1 MREGSYRALSVTAI
15 LALGV
20 GFFFATTVP
29 PERVQ
34 GEFAK
39 IMFVHVPSA
48 WLAFL
53 AFAVT
58 MIGGAIWL
66 IRKTP
71 IWDRLAA
78 ASAEVGVFYT
88 ALALLTG
95 MIWGYPV
102 WGTFWDWSD
111 ARMMSTAIMFFVY
124 VGYLALRRS
133 IPDPEIPRPAFGH
146 SRHRCVHSGAAGLLL
161 GDTVSHPSSRS
172 NGRTTRCAHRSGVPP
187 HADDQPG
194 GLHLGVRRVY
204 DLAYSTGPARG
215 RTGRDRGYRR
225 LRTGRIRDHRTK
237 PGQDNRRCL
246 MAGSSSAIRWYMDS

>member
-1 MREGSYRALSVTAI
+1 MKQGSYRALSVTAI
-15 LALGV
+15 VALAV
-20 GFFFATTVP
+20 GFTFATTVP

-53 AFAVT
+53 AFGVT
-58 MIGGAIWL
+58 MVGGAIWL
-66 IRKTP
+66 VTKTP
-71 IWDRLAA
+71 IWDRVAA

-133 IPDPEIPRPAFGH
+133 IPDPETRARRSAILGIVAFIQVPLVYFSVTLFRTLHQGPTVVRPDAPIDPEFLRALMVNLAAFTL
-146 SRHRCVHSGAAGLLL
+146 VYAAFM
-161 GDTVSHPSSRS
+161 TW
-172 NGRTTRCAHRSGVPP
+172 RTRLARLEDELEETEAI
-187 HADDQPG
+187 ADFE
-194 GLHLGVRRVY
+194 L
-204 DLAYSTGPARG
+204 
-215 RTGRDRGYRR
+215 
-225 LRTGRIRDHRTK
+225 
-237 PGQDNRRCL
+237 
-246 MAGSSSAIRWYMDS
+246 AGSGITAPSVEEAREDV

>member
-1 MREGSYRALSVTAI
+1 MRNGSYRALSVTAI
-15 LALGV
+15 VALGV

-58 MIGGAIWL
+58 MVGGAIWL
-66 IRKTP
+66 VRKTP

-133 IPDPEIPRPAFGH
+133 IPDPEVRARRSAILGIVAFIQVPLVYFSVTLFRTLHQGTTVVRPDAPIDPEFLRALMINLAAFTL
-146 SRHRCVHSGAAGLLL
+146 VYAAFM
-161 GDTVSHPSSRS
+161 TW
-172 NGRTTRCAHRSGVPP
+172 RTRLARLEDELEETEAI
-187 HADDQPG
+187 ADFE
-194 GLHLGVRRVY
+194 L
-204 DLAYSTGPARG
+204 
-215 RTGRDRGYRR
+215 
-225 LRTGRIRDHRTK
+225 
-237 PGQDNRRCL
+237 
-246 MAGSSSAIRWYMDS
+246 AGSGITAPRLEGATDDV

>member
-1 MREGSYRALSVTAI
+1 MREGFYRALSVTAI
-15 LALGV
+15 VALGV

-53 AFAVT
+53 AFGVT

-66 IRKTP
+66 VRKTP
-71 IWDRLAA
+71 IWDRVAA

-102 WGTFWDWSD
+102 WGTFWDWGD

-133 IPDPEIPRPAFGH
+133 IPDPVTRARRSAILGIVAFIQVPLVYFSVTLFRTLHQGTTVVRPDAPIDPEFLRALMINLAAFTL
-146 SRHRCVHSGAAGLLL
+146 VYAAF
-161 GDTVSHPSSRS
+161 VVW
-172 NGRTTRCAHRSGVPP
+172 RTRLARLEDELEETEAI
-187 HADDQPG
+187 ADFE
-194 GLHLGVRRVY
+194 L
-204 DLAYSTGPARG
+204 
-215 RTGRDRGYRR
+215 
-225 LRTGRIRDHRTK
+225 
-237 PGQDNRRCL
+237 
-246 MAGSSSAIRWYMDS
+246 AGSGITAPSLEGVTDDV

>member
-1 MREGSYRALSVTAI
+1 M
-15 LALGV
+15 
-20 GFFFATTVP
+20 P

-53 AFAVT
+53 AFGVT
-58 MIGGAIWL
+58 MIGGAVWL
-66 IRKTP
+66 VRKTP
-71 IWDRLAA
+71 IWDRMAA

-133 IPDPEIPRPAFGH
+133 IPDPETRARRSAILGIVAFIQVPLVYFSVTLFRTLHQGTTVIRPDAPIDPEFLRALMINLGAFTL
-146 SRHRCVHSGAAGLLL
+146 VYAAFM
-161 GDTVSHPSSRS
+161 TW
-172 NGRTTRCAHRSGVPP
+172 RTRLARLEDELEETEAI
-187 HADDQPG
+187 ADFE
-194 GLHLGVRRVY
+194 L
-204 DLAYSTGPARG
+204 
-215 RTGRDRGYRR
+215 
-225 LRTGRIRDHRTK
+225 
-237 PGQDNRRCL
+237 
-246 MAGSSSAIRWYMDS
+246 AGSGITAPTLEGLTDDV

>member
-1 MREGSYRALSVTAI
+1 MREGSYRALSVAAVA
-15 LALGV
+15 ALGV

-53 AFAVT
+53 AFGVT

-66 IRKTP
+66 VRKTP
-71 IWDRLAA
+71 IWDRVAA

-102 WGTFWDWSD
+102 WGTFWDWGD

-133 IPDPEIPRPAFGH
+133 IPDPEVRARRSAILGIVAFIQVPLVYFSVTLFRTLHQGPTVVRPDAPIDPEFLRALLINLAAFTL
-146 SRHRCVHSGAAGLLL
+146 VYTAFV
-161 GDTVSHPSSRS
+161 TW
-172 NGRTTRCAHRSGVPP
+172 RTRLARMEDELEETEAI
-187 HADDQPG
+187 ADFE
-194 GLHLGVRRVY
+194 L
-204 DLAYSTGPARG
+204 
-215 RTGRDRGYRR
+215 
-225 LRTGRIRDHRTK
+225 
-237 PGQDNRRCL
+237 
-246 MAGSSSAIRWYMDS
+246 AGSGITAPSLEGATDDV

>member
-1 MREGSYRALSVTAI
+1 MRNGSYRALSVTAI
-15 LALGV
+15 VALGV
-20 GFFFATTVP
+20 GFLFATTVP

-58 MIGGAIWL
+58 MVGGAIWL
-66 IRKTP
+66 VRKTP

-133 IPDPEIPRPAFGH
+133 IPDPEVRARRSAILGIVAFIQVPLVYFSVTLFRTLHQGTTVVRPDAPIDPEFLRALMINLAAFTL
-146 SRHRCVHSGAAGLLL
+146 VYAAFM
-161 GDTVSHPSSRS
+161 TW
-172 NGRTTRCAHRSGVPP
+172 RTRLARLEDELEETEAI
-187 HADDQPG
+187 ADFE
-194 GLHLGVRRVY
+194 L
-204 DLAYSTGPARG
+204 
-215 RTGRDRGYRR
+215 
-225 LRTGRIRDHRTK
+225 
-237 PGQDNRRCL
+237 
-246 MAGSSSAIRWYMDS
+246 AGSGITAPSLEGATDDV

>member
-1 MREGSYRALSVTAI
+1 MRNGSYRALSVTAI
-15 LALGV
+15 VALGV

-58 MIGGAIWL
+58 MVGGAIWL
-66 IRKTP
+66 VRKTP

-133 IPDPEIPRPAFGH
+133 IPDPEVRARRSAILGIVAFIQVPLVYFSVTLFHTLHQGTTVVRPDAPIDPEFLRALMINLAAFTL
-146 SRHRCVHSGAAGLLL
+146 VYAAFM
-161 GDTVSHPSSRS
+161 TW
-172 NGRTTRCAHRSGVPP
+172 RTRLARLEDELEETEAI
-187 HADDQPG
+187 ADFE
-194 GLHLGVRRVY
+194 L
-204 DLAYSTGPARG
+204 
-215 RTGRDRGYRR
+215 
-225 LRTGRIRDHRTK
+225 
-237 PGQDNRRCL
+237 
-246 MAGSSSAIRWYMDS
+246 AGSGITAPSLEGATDDV

>member
-1 MREGSYRALSVTAI
+1 MREGSYRALSVAAVA
-15 LALGV
+15 ALGI
-20 GFFFATTVP
+20 GFFVATTVP

-53 AFAVT
+53 AFGVT

-133 IPDPEIPRPAFGH
+133 IPDPEIRARRSAILGIVAFIQVPLVYFSVTLFRTLHQGATVVRPDAPIDPEFLRALMINLAAFTL
-146 SRHRCVHSGAAGLLL
+146 VYAAFM
-161 GDTVSHPSSRS
+161 TW
-172 NGRTTRCAHRSGVPP
+172 
-187 HADDQPG
+187 
-194 GLHLGVRRVY
+194 
-204 DLAYSTGPARG
+204 
-215 RTGRDRGYRR
+215 
-225 LRTGRIRDHRTK
+225 RIRLARLEDELEETEAIA
-237 PGQDNRRCL
+237 DFEL
-246 MAGSSSAIRWYMDS
+246 AGSGITAPSLEVSDDV

>member
-15 LALGV
+15 VALGI

-53 AFAVT
+53 AFGVT
-58 MIGGAIWL
+58 MIGGAVWL
-66 IRKTP
+66 VRKTP
-71 IWDRLAA
+71 IWDRVAA

-88 ALALLTG
+88 ALALVTG

-133 IPDPEIPRPAFGH
+133 IPDPETRARRSAILGIVAFIQVPLVYFSVTLFRTLHQGTTVVRPDAPIDPEFLRALMINLGAFTL
-146 SRHRCVHSGAAGLLL
+146 VYAAFM
-161 GDTVSHPSSRS
+161 TW
-172 NGRTTRCAHRSGVPP
+172 RTRLARLEDELEETEAI
-187 HADDQPG
+187 ADFE
-194 GLHLGVRRVY
+194 L
-204 DLAYSTGPARG
+204 
-215 RTGRDRGYRR
+215 
-225 LRTGRIRDHRTK
+225 
-237 PGQDNRRCL
+237 
-246 MAGSSSAIRWYMDS
+246 AGSGITAPSLEGITDDV

>member
-15 LALGV
+15 VALGV
-20 GFFFATTVP
+20 GFLFATTVP

-133 IPDPEIPRPAFGH
+133 IPDPEIRARRSAILGIVAFIQVPLVYFSVTLFRTLHQGATVVRPDAPIDPEFLRALMINLAAFTL
-146 SRHRCVHSGAAGLLL
+146 VYAAFM
-161 GDTVSHPSSRS
+161 TW
-172 NGRTTRCAHRSGVPP
+172 RTRLARLEDELEETEAI
-187 HADDQPG
+187 ADFE
-194 GLHLGVRRVY
+194 L
-204 DLAYSTGPARG
+204 
-215 RTGRDRGYRR
+215 
-225 LRTGRIRDHRTK
+225 
-237 PGQDNRRCL
+237 
-246 MAGSSSAIRWYMDS
+246 AGSGITAPSLEGATDDV

>member
-1 MREGSYRALSVTAI
+1 MRQGSYRALSVTAI
-15 LALGV
+15 VALGV
-20 GFFFATTVP
+20 GFLVATTVP

-53 AFAVT
+53 AFGVT
-58 MIGGAIWL
+58 MIGGAVWL
-66 IRKTP
+66 VRKTP
-71 IWDRLAA
+71 IWDRVAA

-133 IPDPEIPRPAFGH
+133 IPDPETRARRSAILGIVAFIQVPLVYFSVTLFRTLHQGATVVRPDAPIDPEFLRALMINLGAFTL
-146 SRHRCVHSGAAGLLL
+146 VYAAFM
-161 GDTVSHPSSRS
+161 TW
-172 NGRTTRCAHRSGVPP
+172 RTRLARLEDELEETEAI
-187 HADDQPG
+187 ADFE
-194 GLHLGVRRVY
+194 L
-204 DLAYSTGPARG
+204 
-215 RTGRDRGYRR
+215 
-225 LRTGRIRDHRTK
+225 
-237 PGQDNRRCL
+237 
-246 MAGSSSAIRWYMDS
+246 AGSGITAPSLEGLTDDV